1 MAWKDDALKHA
12 IAESPREACGLVVV
26 IKGRR
31 KYWPCKNL
39 AATPSDFFI
48 LDPEDYAA
56 AEDAGT
62 IYAIFHSHPLTPA
75 TPSEADRVGCE
86 KSGVPWFIVN
96 PGNLDWREIKPN
108 GYISPLIGRQWVW
121 GVSDCWT
128 LARDWYKQEWD
139 LELRDWSRPVDPQAF
154 AREPMF
160 ERCFEETGF
169 VDVTGSQIEI
179 GDLLLIS
186 LQYSQLNHC
195 AVYVG
200 SQMILQHTGGRIS
213 SRDIYGGYYQKNTGR
228 VLRHSSRC

>member
-1 MAWKDDALKHA
+1 M
-12 IAESPREACGLVVV
+12 VVV
-26 IKGRR
+26 RKGRR

-39 AATPSDFFI
+39 AATPQDFFI

-62 IYAIFHSHPLTPA
+62 IYAVFHSHPISPA
-75 TPSEADRVGCE
+75 TPSEADRVACE
-86 KSGVPWFIVN
+86 KTGVPWFIVSPYN
-96 PGNLDWREIKPN
+96 GKWAEIEPT

-139 LELRDWSRPVDPQAF
+139 LELRDWSRPVDPAAF
-154 AREPMF
+154 VLDPMF

-169 VDVTGSQIEI
+169 VDVTGDQIKV

-186 LQYSQLNHC
+186 IASPGLNHC

-200 SQMILQHTGGRIS
+200 DQMILQHTGGRIS